1 MNKEGTIHLVPIWF
15 NYESGNIYIGTP
27 EASKKVR
34 NVKRNPNVTVLVESS
49 GWPVKAVIIYGKAEV
64 DDSEL
69 SQWGESW
76 AEKHMAKERVG
87 TYLRAISSMNTKWV
101 KVIVKPEHFGS
112 FDYAKDEEYR
122 TAHRRAAQG

>member
-1 MNKEGTIHLVPIWF
+1 MNKDGTIHLVPIWF

-64 DDSEL
+64 DDSEI

-76 AEKHMAKERVG
+76 AEKHMAKERVES
-87 TYLRAISSMNTKWV
+87 YLKAISGLTKWV

-122 TAHRRAAQG
+122 SAHRRAAQR